1 MKLTEHVRRSLTAQ
15 RAPRVPGDRGA
26 LLAQLRREVERIQR
40 RPPRVAPP
48 PEMPPL
54 PRALADLPM
63 PEAWDPEGQHF
74 RHDHPPGH
82 RYGGARLERPGAEL
96 LPQVARLLARF
107 AEPEPRNT
115 SPLRVEDL
123 LFLDLETTGLSRSAE
138 TVAFLIGTGRW
149 PAGEQGFQVNQLFL
163 RDPADEALALDRL
176 QELLDGARVIV
187 TFNGRGFDLPLLRNR
202 ALLTRTFI
210 DLDKPHLDLLPL
222 CRRLFRPRLTNCRLT
237 TLERELLGFERRGDV
252 EGSEAPR
259 IYAEWLRTGRP
270 GELPLIIEHNRLDV
284 ALMAPLLE
292 RVTRHLLDPLQWAE
306 DGEELL
312 GSALL
317 HLGAGEAGLAEA
329 CLHRGLELARLPA
342 TRRALLSA
350 LARHLRRT
358 GRIHDAGAR
367 WEQLR
372 REFPDHDTGYIEL
385 AKYHEH
391 VTKDLGRALDLVE
404 RSPFQH
410 REETQ
415 HRLRRLRRRVQRA
428 LKGSGKAV
436 EEGERLA
443 SALEVR
449 PADPDHRHQ

>member
-1 MKLTEHVRRSLTAQ
+1 M
-15 RAPRVPGDRGA
+15 
-26 LLAQLRREVERIQR
+26 
-40 RPPRVAPP
+40 
-48 PEMPPL
+48 PL
-54 PRALADLPM
+54 PRALAVDLPL

-74 RHDHPPGH
+74 RHDYPPRH
-82 RYGGARLERPGAEL
+82 RCGAARLERPGAEL
-96 LPQVARLLARF
+96 LAPVERLLELF
-107 AEPEPRNT
+107 AGWRPDRAG
-115 SPLRVEDL
+115 PLRAEDL

-138 TVAFLIGTGRW
+138 TIAFLIGTGRW
-149 PAGEQGFQVNQLFL
+149 PAPREEAGAGGFQVNQLFL

-202 ALLTRTFI
+202 SLITRTFI

-237 TLERELLGFERRGDV
+237 TLERELLGFERQGDV

-259 IYAEWLRTGRP
+259 IYTEWLRTGHP

-284 ALMAPLLE
+284 ALMAPLLH

-312 GSALL
+312 GSALV
-317 HLGAGEAGLAEA
+317 HLGAGETGLAEA
-329 CLHRGLELARLPA
+329 CLHRGLELARQPG
-342 TRRALLSA
+342 TRRSLLCT

-367 WEQLR
+367 WEQFR
-372 REFPDHDTGYIEL
+372 REFPDHNTGYIEL

-391 VTKDLGRALDLVE
+391 VTRDLGQALDLVE
-404 RSPFQH
+404 RCPFQH
-410 REETQ
+410 GEETQ
-415 HRLRRLRRRVQRA
+415 HRLRRLRRRVQR
-428 LKGSGKAV
+428 LLDRSGKAV
-436 EEGERLA
+436 EERERLA
-443 SALEVR
+443 RALEIT
-449 PADPDHRHQ
+449 PADLDPRSPKPVSG